1 MCFRGERRMQM
12 TRWYRDIESPVG
24 KLRLVADES
33 ALVAIL
39 WECDKAGRARFAEA
53 MPGPDHA
60 ILDAAERE
68 LAEYFAGERTSFD
81 VPLRPEGTEFQR
93 RVWRELQ
100 QIPYGSSCSYGELAR
115 AIGRP
120 TACRA
125 VGAAN
130 GQNPLCIVVPCHR
143 VIGQNG
149 KLTGFAGGLE
159 AKSYLL
165 ALEQRA
171 LSSGRRTVGAP
182 SVLSLE

>member
-1 MCFRGERRMQM
+1 M
-12 TRWYRDIESPVG
+12 TRWYKDIESPVG
-24 KLRLVADES
+24 QLRLVADQS

-39 WECDKAGRARFAEA
+39 WECDMAGRARFSQAR
-53 MPGPDHA
+53 PGPNHPVLSTA
-60 ILDAAERE
+60 KRE

-81 VPLRPEGTEFQR
+81 VPLRPAGTEFQS
-93 RVWRELQ
+93 RVWRQLQ

-149 KLTGFAGGLE
+149 KLTGFAGGLK
-159 AKSYLL
+159 AKSHLL
-165 ALEQRA
+165 TLE
-171 LSSGRRTVGAP
+171 RRVARDKKISPKSRTGMKKP
-182 SVLSLE
+182 RIIRGS